1 MKPATAT
8 AGIAT
13 GTAASDLGRVLAQ
26 RERRFAAALLA
37 PAFMALLATTTFP
50 LLFLIGTSAF
60 RMDLAMPFADGFVG
74 LENYRTLLT
83 DDRFWSS
90 LLVSLVYTGATV
102 VLQVA
107 LGLALAL
114 LVMDMKRGQ
123 GWFRVVAILPVVLS
137 PAVVGMIWRTFMLA
151 PEFGI
156 VDYLAINAG
165 IGSKNWLGDPLL
177 AMISVIV
184 IHTWQWT
191 PFAFMVLLASLAS
204 LPEDIY
210 EAARLDRASAWQRFR
225 RITLPLLRPA
235 IVMVDDHAD
244 HGGADG
250 VRRDLHRDRRRSGHR
265 DGNSEPLRLPEVLY
279 RTVDRLR
286 LRARRRAVD
295 RHPSDLRRS
304 VRVAESKMTAKRFRF
319 IATMVITLI
328 FLLAWV
334 FPIVWS
340 VLNSLKT
347 DQDVLAY
354 PPKLIFQPTLEAYR
368 DVLFGSGSI
377 LPNLISSFV
386 ISIGTTVI
394 TMLMAVPAAYA
405 LARLRF
411 RGKKFA
417 GFYVLATQ
425 MLPPVGIIIPYFLI
439 LRNIGWIDTYQGII
453 LIYLSF
459 SLPFAIWLLVSYFE
473 DIPFEMEEA
482 AYLDGASRMRTLW
495 RIIIPQVRG
504 GIAVT
509 IVFVFLNAWN
519 EFLFAVVLSG
529 NTVRPVTVAMFNF
542 VSVEQTLWAKLA
554 AVSVLAML
562 PVVILG
568 IIAQKNIVK
577 GLTVGAVKGGGRR

>member
-1 MKPATAT
+1 
-8 AGIAT
+8 
-13 GTAASDLGRVLAQ
+13 
-26 RERRFAAALLA
+26 
-37 PAFMALLATTTFP
+37 
-50 LLFLIGTSAF
+50 
-60 RMDLAMPFADGFVG
+60 
-74 LENYRTLLT
+74 
-83 DDRFWSS
+83 
-90 LLVSLVYTGATV
+90 
-102 VLQVA
+102 
-107 LGLALAL
+107 
-114 LVMDMKRGQ
+114 
-123 GWFRVVAILPVVLS
+123 
-137 PAVVGMIWRTFMLA
+137 
-151 PEFGI
+151 
-156 VDYLAINAG
+156 
-165 IGSKNWLGDPLL
+165 
-177 AMISVIV
+177 
-184 IHTWQWT
+184 
-191 PFAFMVLLASLAS
+191 
-204 LPEDIY
+204 
-210 EAARLDRASAWQRFR
+210 
-225 RITLPLLRPA
+225 
-235 IVMVDDHAD
+235 
-244 HGGADG
+244 
-250 VRRDLHRDRRRSGHR
+250 
-265 DGNSEPLRLPEVLY
+265 
-279 RTVDRLR
+279 
-286 LRARRRAVD
+286 
-295 RHPSDLRRS
+295 
-304 VRVAESKMTAKRFRF
+304 MTAKRVRF
-319 IATMVITLI
+319 IAIMIITLI

-354 PPKLIFQPTLEAYR
+354 PPKLVFQPTLEAYR

-411 RGKKFA
+411 RGRRFA

-554 AVSVLAML
+554 AGAMLAMA
-562 PVVILG
+562 PVILLG
-568 IIAQKNIVK
+568 LIAQRHIVK
-577 GLTVGAVKGGGRR
+577 GLTVGAVKGGGRT